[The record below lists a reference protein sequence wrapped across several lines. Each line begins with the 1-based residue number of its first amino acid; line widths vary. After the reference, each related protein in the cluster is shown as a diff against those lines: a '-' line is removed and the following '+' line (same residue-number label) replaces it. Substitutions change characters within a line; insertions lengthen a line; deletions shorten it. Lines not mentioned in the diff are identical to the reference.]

1 MKNQPFII
9 TLLIRIIAF
18 PFFAGLSLVG
28 HSFIF
33 TVQMINF
40 FCYGSETIVYTRNRT
55 RTTIQ
60 DVFEELKKSQGNE
73 KRNVE

>member
-18 PFFAGLSLVG
+18 PFFAGLHLVG
-28 HSFIF
+28 QLFIF

-40 FCYGSETIVYTRNRT
+40 FRYGSETIVYTRNRT

-60 DVFEELKKSQGNE
+60 DVFNKLQKMQEEQK
-73 KRNVE
+73 